1 MRNVRQKLT
10 NGFLVLRS
18 GDSAP
23 ACLSPSGY
31 AWTLENQTSRPL
43 RLRVGTRIALGEDEW
58 RVSSQDG
65 YALIAWDAL
74 LPEDA
79 TRL

>member
-1 MRNVRQKLT
+1 VRTKLT
-10 NGFLVLRS
+10 NGFLVLRP

-31 AWTLENQTSRPL
+31 AWTLQNQTSRPL
-43 RLRVGTRIALGEDEW
+43 RLRVGTRLALGPEEW
-58 RVSSQDG
+58 RVTSQDG

-74 LPEDA
+74 LPEN
-79 TRL
+79 TEHHEST